1 MNWQCRLYGHQW
13 RHPWNH
19 EVIFTQENGPVYA
32 LRCGH
37 CKSVKLLDRNGNGL
51 QPSERELP
59 LHDEIESHR
68 R

>member
-19 EVIFTQENGPVYA
+19 EVVLTQENGPVYPF
-32 LRCGH
+32 RCGH
-37 CKSVKLLDRNGNGL
+37 CESVKFLNRNGNSWE
-51 QPSERELP
+51 PAERELP
-59 LHDEIESHR
+59 LHDEIEFYR